1 MTEINPVKLRRSK
14 LHATEINRAGSKEKL
29 IGRGGHINASDNMD
43 LLRGIGQLLNQM
55 GEGKIMSLAEAADA
69 QPERVLTTAQAHEA
83 VLSAYNQAKAGDS
96 RAWMELGQS
105 IGTELYETANRE
117 GLMRRALMRADVV
130 QGSIPRIPF
139 AFKTS
144 FAWEASSAASIQPT
158 LVRNKYLLP
167 PEFYIEAHLW
177 VEEREIYQSP
187 GDILEEKL
195 MEGQEAIMTREDAVM
210 VKLLQAQVGG
220 SNAPLTIV
228 GGFTPQNLGL
238 MRSELLQ
245 WNLPATLL
253 FFASNILN
261 DITTNTTFGTFYDPV
276 SQYEVVQTGFIGR
289 ILGISLITD
298 AYRVPQQ
305 KVLSAGDIYLLTSPE
320 FLGAYTDRGPV
331 VANEVNASASGHGV
345 PARGWHLF
353 ETMSMTVAN
362 SRGVVYASSNS

>member
-1 MTEINPVKLRRSK
+1 MNAITPIKLRRSK
-14 LHATEINRAGSKEKL
+14 LHATEANIFGSKEK
-29 IGRGGHINASDNMD
+29 IVGRGGEINASSRAD
-43 LLRGIGQLLNQM
+43 LLKNIGQLLTEM
-55 GEGKIMSLAEAADA
+55 GDGRVMSLAEAAEA
-69 QPERVLTTAQAHEA
+69 APERVLTTAQAHEA
-83 VLSAYNQAKAGDS
+83 IVAAYNQAKSGDS

-210 VKLLQAQVGG
+210 VSLFNAQVGG

-245 WNLPATLL
+245 WNLPATVL
-253 FFASNILN
+253 FFASNVLN

-305 KVLSAGDIYLLTSPE
+305 KVLNAGDIWLLTSPE

-362 SRGVVYASSNS
+362 SRGLVYASASS

>member
-1 MTEINPVKLRRSK
+1 
-14 LHATEINRAGSKEKL
+14 
-29 IGRGGHINASDNMD
+29 
-43 LLRGIGQLLNQM
+43 
-55 GEGKIMSLAEAADA
+55 
-69 QPERVLTTAQAHEA
+69 
-83 VLSAYNQAKAGDS
+83 
-96 RAWMELGQS
+96 
-105 IGTELYETANRE
+105 
-117 GLMRRALMRADVV
+117 
-130 QGSIPRIPF
+130 
-139 AFKTS
+139 
-144 FAWEASSAASIQPT
+144 
-158 LVRNKYLLP
+158 LLP

-210 VKLLQAQVGG
+210 VSLFNAQVGG

-253 FFASNILN
+253 FFASNVLN

-305 KVLSAGDIYLLTSPE
+305 KVLNAGDIWLLTSPE

-362 SRGVVYASSNS
+362 SRGLVYASASS

>member
-1 MTEINPVKLRRSK
+1 M
-14 LHATEINRAGSKEKL
+14 A
-29 IGRGGHINASDNMD
+29 
-43 LLRGIGQLLNQM
+43 
-55 GEGKIMSLAEAADA
+55 EGKVMSLAEASDSATGKT
-69 QPERVLTTAQAHEA
+69 LTTAEA
-83 VLSAYNQAKAGDS
+83 RDAVVSAYVQANSGDS
-96 RAWMELGQS
+96 RAWMELGQA

-139 AFKTS
+139 AYKTS
-144 FAWEASSAASIQPT
+144 FAWEASSAAAIQPT

-167 PEFYIEAHLW
+167 PEFYIAHHAW

-210 VKLLQAQVGG
+210 VRLFQAQVGG

-253 FFASNILN
+253 FFASNVLN

-276 SQYEVVQTGFIGR
+276 TQYEVVQTGYIGR
-289 ILGISLITD
+289 ILGISLVTD

-305 KVLSAGDIYLLTSPE
+305 KVLNAGDIYLLTSPE

-331 VANEVNASASGHGV
+331 VANEVNASSSGHGV

-362 SRGVVYASSNS
+362 SRGLVYANASA